1 MVVVLLARGSA
12 SANIDILYLNLDAAE
27 CYCSACFRRFWNKDT
42 EMRQLIAVNVKRWG
56 RSGRHI
62 KPLVCEGGEHFQ
74 SKNIKVSLLFK
85 CMYRCDNVCKQL
97 NLFLD
102 HECPNMAHFLRNWAM
117 FSTKARKLRCSGLF
131 DNMLGQVSVQK
142 HANEIHNPHR
152 RHPNKKK
159 THKGKWERG
168 CMDQYTQGRLIRHR
182 SQGRES
188 QSQWREKKKNRKWDT
203 QGKDCRRQQEMQ
215 TRNFKPQHR
224 KWTKWNWT
232 LFCWALLDSSPER
245 SLTVVSE

>member
-12 SANIDILYLNLDAAE
+12 PENIDILYLNLDAAE

-131 DNMLGQVSVQK
+131 DNMLGQGSVQK

-188 QSQWREKKKNRKWDT
+188 QSQWREKKKTGSETHKERTAKDNRK
-203 QGKDCRRQQEMQ
+203 CRLE
-215 TRNFKPQHR
+215 TSNRNTGSEQSETEPCFVG
-224 KWTKWNWT
+224 
-232 LFCWALLDSSPER
+232 LCWIHHLSVH
-245 SLTVVSE
+245 SL